1 MTVGYCYLF
10 EVHSNNPSR
19 HQEAR
24 VTVKRVVHHK
34 DNQKRYK
41 RLKKTPPSW
50 EYERKKNPIPPAE
63 RSGGRI
69 PKYDWVTIR
78 NEYVE
83 GILKDDPKDEW
94 DRWWPTYEDLAKRHG
109 AAQTTISARGSRER
123 WRNLKDQQAV
133 EYTKARQRKRAD
145 KIANAAIQFDD
156 SALKVGEMGV
166 ALIMSRLG
174 EVATEMRMR
183 KDTRADAVE
192 RLARGEDVKPKD
204 LRSAV
209 YHQEMLSLAN
219 AAEKFQQI
227 GLRALGAPDT
237 GNTTNTLNVNVDAST
252 TNVAQELIRDD
263 KERAGALVAAFAEIG
278 ALPAGF
284 IDALGTTDR
293 AEREDLVDAEIV
305 EDPKDVDAEPPTPSE
320 AVPDGEDEEE
330 YELDPTMKALI
341 DNMDTRPSE

>member
-1 MTVGYCYLF
+1 MAERKSGGGKTLKRRKR
-10 EVHSNNPSR
+10 SPS
-19 HQEAR
+19 Q
-24 VTVKRVVHHK
+24 
-34 DNQKRYK
+34 RYK
-41 RLKKTPPSW
+41 RVENPTPPGSKS
-50 EYERKKNPIPPAE
+50 RGPKPIF
-63 RSGGRI
+63 
-69 PKYDWVTIR
+69 DWTTIR

-83 GILKDDPKDEW
+83 GILKDNAKDEF

-109 AAQTTISARGSRER
+109 TAITTIQGRGSKER

-156 SALKVGEMGV
+156 NALKVGEMGV

-192 RLARGEDVKPKD
+192 RLARGEDVKIKD

-227 GLRALGAPDT
+227 GLRALGT
-237 GNTTNTLNVNVDAST
+237 MEGGTTNTVNVNVDAST
-252 TNVAQELIRDD
+252 NTMNVAQELIRDD

-284 IDALGTTDR
+284 IEALDTVDR
-293 AEREDLVDAEIV
+293 KEREDLVDAEIV
-305 EDPKDVDAEPPTPSE
+305 EDPKDVEPDAPTPSDT
-320 AVPDGEDEEE
+320 VPDGEDEEE
-330 YELDPTMKALI
+330 YELDPAMQAMI

>member
-1 MTVGYCYLF
+1 MAERKDGGEKTLKRRKKP
-10 EVHSNNPSR
+10 PS
-19 HQEAR
+19 Q
-24 VTVKRVVHHK
+24 
-34 DNQKRYK
+34 RYK
-41 RLKKTPPSW
+41 RV
-50 EYERKKNPIPPAE
+50 ENPIPPGSKS
-63 RSGGRI
+63 RG
-69 PKYDWVTIR
+69 PKPVFDWTTIR
-78 NEYVE
+78 SEYVE
-83 GILKDDPKDEW
+83 GILKDDAKDEF

-109 AAQTTISARGSRER
+109 TAITTIQGRGSKER

-156 SALKVGEMGV
+156 NALKVGEMGV

-183 KDTRADAVE
+183 KDTRAEAVE
-192 RLARGEDVKPKD
+192 RLARGEDVKVKD

-227 GLRALGAPDT
+227 GLRALGT
-237 GNTTNTLNVNVDAST
+237 LEGNTTINQLNVDAST
-252 TNVAQELIRDD
+252 NTMNVAQELIRDD

-284 IDALGTTDR
+284 IEALGTVDR
-293 AEREDLVDAEIV
+293 KEREDLVDAEIV
-305 EDPKDVDAEPPTPSE
+305 EDPKDMEPDAPTPSDT
-320 AVPDGEDEEE
+320 VPDGEDEEE
-330 YELDPTMKALI
+330 YELDPVMQAMI
-341 DNMDTRPSE
+341 DNMDTRSSE